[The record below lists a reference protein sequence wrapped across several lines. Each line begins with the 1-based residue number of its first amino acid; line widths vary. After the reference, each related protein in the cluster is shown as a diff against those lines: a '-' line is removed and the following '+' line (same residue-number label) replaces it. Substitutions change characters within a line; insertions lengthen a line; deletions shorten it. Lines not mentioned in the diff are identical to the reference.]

1 MENSPATLQKILGI
15 LEKTDT
21 FFEKTQLINNHLLDQ
36 MDSEAVHMA
45 LSRYRTKRQ

>member
-1 MENSPATLQKILGI
+1 MVNSPATVKRILGV

-36 MDSEAVHMA
+36 MD
-45 LSRYRTKRQ
+45 TF